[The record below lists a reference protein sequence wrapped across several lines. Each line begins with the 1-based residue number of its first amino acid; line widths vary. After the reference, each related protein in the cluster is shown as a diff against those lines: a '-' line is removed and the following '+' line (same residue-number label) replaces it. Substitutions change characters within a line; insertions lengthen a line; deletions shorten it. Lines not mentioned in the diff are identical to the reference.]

1 MRIGVATLTLS
12 FSVFS
17 LPSTANSADQS
28 TSAAATSSSS
38 ASCQSVPPKA
48 KPRPAPTPI
57 SQSANPTNVVQVCAP
72 VFPPALVPAT
82 ASSDTSPPLSSKADP
97 PSDFSKSPTS
107 AEVESVN
114 SFRFKIKDILEAEVN
129 SGSRW
134 LIWSVVAIF
143 AVFAALI
150 VLVAKS
156 PAAKSVAPWMVW
168 LVGVAIVAALMLF
181 VVQRWSSNT
190 TSPVVLDKLIELY
203 SSGSQTAA
211 NESISRLQL
220 QVDQLHRELR
230 ERNSRL
236 ETIPALPS
244 KMDAQPFSPGLIL
257 HIFVFGIL
265 AATVA
270 ILVLLTKAKHLGVR
284 RWPFAVRNATAPSP
298 STVPGQENLLLDA
311 IFRLEDELSM
321 LSMNA
326 DKVYRSFD
334 VDEKPNIPSPAAFL
348 RTLNT
353 VRRKMEGVKNTGE
366 DSEYL
371 APLQDFNFKKQV
383 KSFEFYKINT
393 ALRELDE
400 TLLSRYESK
409 DKDWRLRAL
418 AALARVRR
426 ELIAVCEPVSEGPE
440 LEISGSTSAA

>member
-1 MRIGVATLTLS
+1 MRIGAATLALS
-12 FSVFS
+12 FAVFS
-17 LPSTANSADQS
+17 LASTANSADQS
-28 TSAAATSSSS
+28 IPAAATSSSS
-38 ASCQSVPPKA
+38 ANCQSVPPKA
-48 KPRPAPTPI
+48 KPRPAPTP
-57 SQSANPTNVVQVCAP
+57 SAQSANPTNVVQVCAP
-72 VFPPALVPAT
+72 VFSPALVPA
-82 ASSDTSPPLSSKADP
+82 AVPSDTSPPLPSKAEP

-107 AEVESVN
+107 AEAESVN

-143 AVFAALI
+143 AIFAALI

-156 PAAKSVAPWMVW
+156 PAAKSVAPWVVW
-168 LVGVAIVAALMLF
+168 LVGVVIVAALMLF
-181 VVQRWSSNT
+181 VVPRWSSNT
-190 TSPVVLDKLIELY
+190 TSPVALDKLIELY
-203 SSGSQTAA
+203 SSGSQTVA
-211 NESISRLQL
+211 NESISRLEFK
-220 QVDQLHRELR
+220 VDQLHRELR
-230 ERNSRL
+230 ERDSRL

-244 KMDAQPFSPGLIL
+244 KIEAQSFSPGLIL

-270 ILVLLTKAKHLGVR
+270 IVVLLAQAKHWGVR
-284 RWPFAVRNATAPSP
+284 RWPFALRNTTAPSP
-298 STVPGQENLLLDA
+298 TTVPAQENLPLDA

-326 DKVYRSFD
+326 DKVYRSLKA
-334 VDEKPNIPSPAAFL
+334 DEKPNIPSPAEFL

-353 VRRKMEGVKNTGE
+353 VRRKMEGAKNTGE

-383 KSFEFYKINT
+383 KFFEFDKIND

-400 TLLSRYESK
+400 TLMSRYESR
-409 DKDWRLRAL
+409 DKDWHLHAL
-418 AALARVRR
+418 AALARARR

-440 LEISGSTSAA
+440 PDIGGSTSAA